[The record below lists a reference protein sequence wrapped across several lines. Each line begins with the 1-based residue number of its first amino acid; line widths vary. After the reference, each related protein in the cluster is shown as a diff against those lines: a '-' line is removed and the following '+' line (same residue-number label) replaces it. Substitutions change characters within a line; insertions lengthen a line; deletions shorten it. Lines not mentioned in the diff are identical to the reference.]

1 MIDNKKIL
9 ITGGTGS
16 FGKEMAETL
25 SKKFNPK
32 KIIIFSRDEL
42 KQSEMSS
49 KYNKQ
54 NFRYFIGDVRDEKRL
69 NLACRDVDIIIHAAA
84 MKQVT
89 TSEYNPMECINTN
102 INGAQN
108 IIDAAIRNK
117 VKKVIA
123 LSSDKAVSPLNLY
136 GASKLASEKLFI
148 AANNIAGGKCIFSC
162 VRYGNVSGSRGSVI
176 PLFNKIEKSRLDHF
190 PITDLK
196 MTRFFILLNEGVKFV
211 LNSIAN
217 MKGGE
222 IFIPKL
228 KSFYIKD
235 LPKALN
241 SRKKIKVVGIR
252 PGEKIDEILF
262 SKDESRYIIEFKKYF
277 IIKPMI
283 AMTGNKNYLK
293 NLSSENGKV
302 FKGDQ
307 EYSSG
312 KNIFL
317 NDIELRKILKKD
329 NLI

>member
-1 MIDNKKIL
+1 
-9 ITGGTGS
+9 
-16 FGKEMAETL
+16 
-25 SKKFNPK
+25 
-32 KIIIFSRDEL
+32 
-42 KQSEMSS
+42 
-49 KYNKQ
+49 
-54 NFRYFIGDVRDEKRL
+54 
-69 NLACRDVDIIIHAAA
+69 
-84 MKQVT
+84 
-89 TSEYNPMECINTN
+89 
-102 INGAQN
+102 
-108 IIDAAIRNK
+108 
-117 VKKVIA
+117 
-123 LSSDKAVSPLNLY
+123 
-136 GASKLASEKLFI
+136 
-148 AANNIAGGKCIFSC
+148 
-162 VRYGNVSGSRGSVI
+162 
-176 PLFNKIEKSRLDHF
+176 
-190 PITDLK
+190 